1 MPAAATLASSTTRME
16 AFSYLLLNPQYLRD
30 AGFRRADRRIPRGL
44 SEQLEAGFDLRRNPL
59 PHQVPKIL
67 TTNSAVSRV
76 ALRFLPKLFA
86 KVIVPE
92 HIVARELQS
101 PRTPARAAS
110 DVRLRISDFGLPPSA
125 VPATEDGSAFGFVRP
140 PVPAASFFPLTI
152 CVALVYSCHHE
163 TTALC
168 PLRPAQPRPPGLRQF
183 TIARQGGGDK

>member
-92 HIVARELQS
+92 HIVAREFQS

-125 VPATEDGSAFGFVRP
+125 VLLRRTGRLSGLSGPPCPRP
-140 PVPAASFFPLTI
+140 HFFP
-152 CVALVYSCHHE
+152 
-163 TTALC
+163 
-168 PLRPAQPRPPGLRQF
+168 
-183 TIARQGGGDK
+183 